1 MRTLRANTCQL
12 PYWRRHT
19 RSPKGMAE
27 WLSMFFKAFDKVWNK
42 LPIWAKVIWVVLT
55 IAGSAYMIAQDG
67 FGYFIL
73 RVIFSP

>member
-1 MRTLRANTCQL
+1 
-12 PYWRRHT
+12 
-19 RSPKGMAE
+19 MAE
-27 WLSMFFKAFDKVWNK
+27 WLSMFFKAFDRVWNK

-73 RVIFSP
+73 RVVFSS